1 MSPSAEPLLGYAPD
15 ELAGQTLAAFSD
27 LDVAPIAQALAE
39 QPGVP
44 IFIEGGLR
52 HRDGTMRSFEGNV
65 TNLLADPVVQ
75 GFVVNA
81 RDVTDRREAETA
93 RRRSEMALRAIVQ
106 ASPVAILA
114 LDRRGHVHVWNVACE
129 QMFGWTAAD
138 IVGGRAPFP
147 AEELDVQG
155 LVEGAF
161 AGDTVTGYEASITSR
176 DGQVVECNLAIAPL
190 RDSNGRP
197 VTAVVI
203 VADVTEQK
211 RAQRAVEASEARF
224 RSLVQHLTDMI
235 LVLEDDG
242 TIAYVSP
249 SASAFIG
256 KESDALIGSSPPA
269 DLMWPDDVALL
280 GEMFQ
285 KLRATPGTSETI
297 TARLQRADGEFR
309 WVEMIAVNQLHDPAV
324 RGIVTN
330 CRDITDRVDA
340 DAAIRAS
347 EERLQALVAS
357 ASDVISVIDADGKLR
372 FSSSVTTHVLGY
384 PEGAGYGE
392 HILDVVHPE
401 DRPAILDLF
410 ERAAKCAACS
420 ARSRCACSAPT
431 ARGCTR
437 RSWRTTCSTTRRCKA
452 SWSRFATSPNAS
464 SPRTRCGRANGGS
477 AKVRRTTGRSWTTKP
492 SSSAATSRTRR

>member
-1 MSPSAEPLLGYAPD
+1 MSAPDPDQPVTDAADADAARAGTPPTRAVLWFRSVVAHAPDLLAVLDRAGVVKYVSPSAEPLLGYAPD

-27 LDVAPIAQALAE
+27 LDVAPIAQALGE

-114 LDRRGHVHVWNVACE
+114 LDRRGQVHVWNVACE

-138 IVGGRAPFP
+138 IVGGRAPFA
-147 AEELDVQG
+147 AEELDVHG

-161 AGDTVTGYEASITSR
+161 AGDTVTGYEASITRR

-256 KESDALIGSSPPA
+256 K
-269 DLMWPDDVALL
+269 DV
-280 GEMFQ
+280 G
-285 KLRATPGTSETI
+285 RAHRFV
-297 TARLQRADGEFR
+297 A
-309 WVEMIAVNQLHDPAV
+309 AV
-324 RGIVTN
+324 RPHVAGR
-330 CRDITDRVDA
+330 CRAPRRDVPEAAGDA
-340 DAAIRAS
+340 RY
-347 EERLQALVAS
+347 ER
-357 ASDVISVIDADGKLR
+357 DD
-372 FSSSVTTHVLGY
+372 H
-384 PEGAGYGE
+384 
-392 HILDVVHPE
+392 
-401 DRPAILDLF
+401 
-410 ERAAKCAACS
+410 RAAPARRRRVPVGRDDRREPAARPGR
-420 ARSRCACSAPT
+420 ARHRDELP
-431 ARGCTR
+431 RHHR
-437 RSWRTTCSTTRRCKA
+437 PRRC
-452 SWSRFATSPNAS
+452 RRRD
-464 SPRTRCGRANGGS
+464 PRQ
-477 AKVRRTTGRSWTTKP
+477 
-492 SSSAATSRTRR
+492 

>member
-1 MSPSAEPLLGYAPD
+1 M
-15 ELAGQTLAAFSD
+15 
-27 LDVAPIAQALAE
+27 
-39 QPGVP
+39 
-44 IFIEGGLR
+44 
-52 HRDGTMRSFEGNV
+52 
-65 TNLLADPVVQ
+65 
-75 GFVVNA
+75 
-81 RDVTDRREAETA
+81 
-93 RRRSEMALRAIVQ
+93 
-106 ASPVAILA
+106 
-114 LDRRGHVHVWNVACE
+114 
-129 QMFGWTAAD
+129 
-138 IVGGRAPFP
+138 
-147 AEELDVQG
+147 QG

-269 DLMWPDDVALL
+269 DLMWPDDVVLL

-285 KLRATPGTSETI
+285 KLRATPGTSEAI
-297 TARLQRADGEFR
+297 AARPPRADGEFR

-357 ASDVISVIDADGKLR
+357 TSDVISVIDADGKLR

-392 HILDVVHPE
+392 HILDVVHPD

-410 ERAAKCAACS
+410 EHAREVRGMFRPFEVRLQRAD
-420 ARSRCACSAPT
+420 
-431 ARGCTR
+431 G
-437 RSWRTTCSTTRRCKA
+437 SWMY
-452 SWSRFATSPNAS
+452 PEIL
-464 SPRTRCGRANGGS
+464 ANNLLDDPSVQGIVVT
-477 AKVRRTTGRSWTTKP
+477 VRDITERKLAED
-492 SSSAATSRTRR
+492 SAAGERTPAPRR